1 VRQGDIVT
9 ALRRIFIRRSIR
21 KEKDFV
27 AGTGLPFQRL
37 RKVSM
42 TTLTL
47 GLLLLG
53 AAVGLL
59 SAMMGI
65 GGGIVLVPALMILF
79 GLSQTEAQG
88 TSLATIPFG
97 AIIAAMIYNQSV
109 SLRLHVIVAI
119 AIGFVVGAYL
129 GAKLAPQFPEAS
141 LRLAFGGLLLYL
153 GALFVFDMQ
162 PSHPA
167 GLVLAPLT
175 MLVGWIMRRRGRRQ
189 APPEPPVER
198 HEYYI

>member
-1 VRQGDIVT
+1 
-9 ALRRIFIRRSIR
+9 
-21 KEKDFV
+21 
-27 AGTGLPFQRL
+27 
-37 RKVSM
+37 M
-42 TTLTL
+42 TTL

-53 AAVGLL
+53 TAVGLL
-59 SAMMGI
+59 SSIMGI
-65 GGGIVLVPALMILF
+65 GGGIVLVPALMFLF
-79 GLSQTEAQG
+79 GLTQTEAQG

-97 AIIAAMIYNQSV
+97 AIIASMIYNQSV
-109 SLRLHVIVAI
+109 SLRLNVIVAI
-119 AIGFVVGAYL
+119 AIGFVVGAAM

-153 GALFVFDMQ
+153 GILFVFDME

-175 MLVGWIMRRRGRRQ
+175 MFVGWIMRRRRRK
-189 APPEPPVER
+189 ATPESIEER

>member
-1 VRQGDIVT
+1 MI
-9 ALRRIFIRRSIR
+9 
-21 KEKDFV
+21 
-27 AGTGLPFQRL
+27 
-37 RKVSM
+37 
-42 TTLTL
+42 TL

-53 AAVGLL
+53 VVVGVL

-65 GGGIVLVPALMILF
+65 GGGIILVPALIILF

-109 SLRLHVIVAI
+109 SLRAHVIVVI
-119 AIGFVVGAYL
+119 AIGFVAGAFL
-129 GAKLAPQFPEAS
+129 GAKLVPEIPVAS

-153 GALFVFDMQ
+153 GALFVFDLK

-167 GLVLAPLT
+167 GLVFAPLA
-175 MLVGWIMRRRGRRQ
+175 VIAGWIVRRFRKRQ
-189 APPEPPVER
+189 TPPEPPVER
-198 HEYYI
+198 NEYYI

>member
-1 VRQGDIVT
+1 
-9 ALRRIFIRRSIR
+9 
-21 KEKDFV
+21 
-27 AGTGLPFQRL
+27 
-37 RKVSM
+37 M

-175 MLVGWIMRRRGRRQ
+175 MLVGWIMRRRRRRQ

>member
-1 VRQGDIVT
+1 
-9 ALRRIFIRRSIR
+9 
-21 KEKDFV
+21 
-27 AGTGLPFQRL
+27 
-37 RKVSM
+37 M
-42 TTLTL
+42 TTP

-53 AAVGLL
+53 VAVGVM

-65 GGGIVLVPALMILF
+65 GGGIVLVPALMLLF

-97 AIIAAMIYNQSV
+97 AVVAALVYHQSAP
-109 SLRLHVIVAI
+109 LRLNVVAAI
-119 AIGFVVGAYL
+119 ALGFVVGAYL
-129 GAKLAPQFPEAS
+129 GAKLVPHVPDAA

-153 GALFVFDMQ
+153 GLLFVFDLQ

-167 GLVLAPLT
+167 GLVLAPLA
-175 MLVGWIMRRRGRRQ
+175 VVAGWVARRVRGKPL
-189 APPEPPVER
+189 PPEPPADR